1 MTLCI
6 LDAMKEIKMEVKLLT
21 VKEVARYLGV
31 SIRQVYRLIDSGMPS
46 LRVGKYHRFNKD
58 DIDKWT
64 KKCQS

>member
-1 MTLCI
+1 MTMCI
-6 LDAMKEIKMEVKLLT
+6 LDTNKEIKMEERLLT
-21 VKEVARYLGV
+21 VKELASYLGV
-31 SIRQVYRLIDSGMPS
+31 SIRQIYRLIDSGMPS

>member
-6 LDAMKEIKMEVKLLT
+6 LDTNKEIKMEVKLLT
-21 VKEVARYLGV
+21 VRELASYLGV
-31 SIRQVYRLIDSGMPS
+31 SIRQIYRLIDSGMPS

-64 KKCQS
+64 KKCQN

>member
-6 LDAMKEIKMEVKLLT
+6 LDAKKEIKVEVKLLT
-21 VKEVARYLGV
+21 VKELASYLGV
-31 SIRQVYRLIDSGMPS
+31 SIRQIYRLIGNGMPS

-64 KKCQS
+64 KCQK

>member
-1 MTLCI
+1 
-6 LDAMKEIKMEVKLLT
+6 MEVKLLT
-21 VKEVARYLGV
+21 VKEVASYLGV
-31 SIRQVYRLIDSGMPS
+31 SIRQIYRLIDNGMPS

>member
-6 LDAMKEIKMEVKLLT
+6 LDTNKEIKMEVKLLT
-21 VKEVARYLGV
+21 VKEVANYLGV
-31 SIRQVYRLIDSGMPS
+31 SIRQIYRLIDSGMPS

-64 KKCQS
+64 KKCQN

>member
-1 MTLCI
+1 
-6 LDAMKEIKMEVKLLT
+6 MEVKLLT

-31 SIRQVYRLIDSGMPS
+31 SIRQIYRLIDSGMPS